1 MARHSHWHNIQL
13 TKGKADA
20 KKAQTFSKFAKAIT
34 VAAKDGGTDPN
45 FNFKLRM
52 AVDAAKAVSMP
63 KDNIDRAIER
73 ATGGDG
79 CDQLKEVVYEG
90 YGPGGIALIVTCV
103 TDNST
108 RTVAEVKNTLSRH
121 GGNMGASGSVMWM
134 FDKKGMITIPT
145 KEIKDRD
152 AVELAVIDGGAQDL
166 RTVNDRLEV
175 VCEVKDLAAVVK
187 VVEGLGIKPDRSGIE
202 YLAKDPL
209 AADASVRDALDTL
222 IEALEENN
230 DVEAVYTNE
239 F

>member
-1 MARHSHWHNIQL
+1 
-13 TKGKADA
+13 
-20 KKAQTFSKFAKAIT
+20 
-34 VAAKDGGTDPN
+34 
-45 FNFKLRM
+45 
-52 AVDAAKAVSMP
+52 
-63 KDNIDRAIER
+63 
-73 ATGGDG
+73 
-79 CDQLKEVVYEG
+79 
-90 YGPGGIALIVTCV
+90 
-103 TDNST
+103 
-108 RTVAEVKNTLSRH
+108 
-121 GGNMGASGSVMWM
+121 MWM